1 MDDLFFEC
9 DSFNSI
15 IEYRNIGKIL
25 PKCILFLQNM
35 ILNKAIRSIS
45 YDNRQILLFKKKEFC
60 CLWVLSPRI
69 WNVLRMRFSKKYLM
83 HQLKKWRD
91 DQEISW
97 KLSYLSVLF
106 LGWKYPK
113 SKHMGLSFKSH
124 LKHLIF
130 KVAVWLSG
138 IALVL

>member
-45 YDNRQILLFKKKEFC
+45 YDNRQILLFKKKNFVVSGC
-60 CLWVLSPRI
+60 CLHEFE
-69 WNVLRMRFSKKYLM
+69 MC
-83 HQLKKWRD
+83 
-91 DQEISW
+91 
-97 KLSYLSVLF
+97 
-106 LGWKYPK
+106 
-113 SKHMGLSFKSH
+113 
-124 LKHLIF
+124 
-130 KVAVWLSG
+130 
-138 IALVL
+138 